1 VRSLSRI
8 PPAWL
13 VITGIISVQVGA
25 AIAKD
30 LFQLVLPTAMV
41 WLRLLASAVIL
52 LIMARPRLTSH
63 SRRDWLVVLGFG
75 TTLMIMNWSFYQS
88 EFRRN
93 LYVDD
98 AGPAGPD

>member
-30 LFQLVLPTAMV
+30 LFQLVPPTAMV

-52 LIMARPRLTSH
+52 LIMARPRLTGH

-93 LYVDD
+93 PYVDD